1 MGKLPRKKREIIG
14 GLVTLA
20 GLAALGRLTDGDE
33 SMMLLGSIPFAAFF
47 MWRIRLSGRKTNR
60 RNGRGCSLAVSF
72 HFSQF
77 SR

>member
-1 MGKLPRKKREIIG
+1 MGKQPRKKREIIG

-47 MWRIRLSGRKTNR
+47 MWLCPELW
-60 RNGRGCSLAVSF
+60 RGD
-72 HFSQF
+72 
-77 SR
+77 

>member
-14 GLVTLA
+14 VLVTLA

-47 MWRIRLSGRKTNR
+47 MWLCPELW
-60 RNGRGCSLAVSF
+60 RGD
-72 HFSQF
+72 
-77 SR
+77 